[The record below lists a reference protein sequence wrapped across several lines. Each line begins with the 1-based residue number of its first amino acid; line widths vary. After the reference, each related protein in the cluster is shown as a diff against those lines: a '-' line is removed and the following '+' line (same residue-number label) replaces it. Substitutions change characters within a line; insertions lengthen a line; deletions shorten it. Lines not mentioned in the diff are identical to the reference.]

1 LVDLNYQAPDGIARL
16 FFTVWQGQVIVL
28 HGFIKKS
35 GKTPDHELETAQ
47 RRLTQFIRNIP

>member
-1 LVDLNYQAPDGIARL
+1 L